1 MAPRGKTKQQQVQE
15 KEQEAQHEGPN
26 EPQKEEEE
34 PQEPQEE
41 VAPVPQEETKEPQ
54 LEEDKSKD
62 AEEEEAKVSGYVAE
76 FFQTAIEKGAQA
88 VVRDPDGQLRMIYKD
103 KHDREQYEVEAIEA
117 HKICGNSYRYLVRW
131 KGYDDEDD
139 KTWEPRRSFQEGKL
153 FCQELLD
160 YEKLHGLDPVP
171 PPAVK
176 KEKKE
181 KPKPT
186 AEPKKRPPGAVKAE
200 SAAARE
206 DRSKRR
212 KV

>member
-1 MAPRGKTKQQQVQE
+1 MYKQLRGNGW
-15 KEQEAQHEGPN
+15 EGP
-26 EPQKEEEE
+26 Q
-34 PQEPQEE
+34 
-41 VAPVPQEETKEPQ
+41 AAVP
-54 LEEDKSKD
+54 LG
-62 AEEEEAKVSGYVAE
+62 V
-76 FFQTAIEKGAQA
+76 F
-88 VVRDPDGQLRMIYKD
+88 
-103 KHDREQYEVEAIEA
+103 
-117 HKICGNSYRYLVRW
+117 CRYLVRW